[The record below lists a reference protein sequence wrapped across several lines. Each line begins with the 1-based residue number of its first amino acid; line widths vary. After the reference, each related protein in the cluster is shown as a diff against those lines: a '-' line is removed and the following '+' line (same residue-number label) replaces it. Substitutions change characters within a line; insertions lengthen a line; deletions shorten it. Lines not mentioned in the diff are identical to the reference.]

1 MLSSIKYKFQ
11 TNKLNYIFHECKFLL
26 KSQLFTIN
34 KASFLLIVLP
44 YIGFNWQEL
53 YHSPYFIF
61 QSFTYLIFILV
72 CIEVISKYI
81 IHKTGSRIGNIFLI
95 TFTIIFFYGNYPVDP
110 IFNIFNKKWGMI
122 FRGRDIVIFLTL
134 VLIIFQYLIS
144 KLNGVKIKYFNV
156 FLLIFSLVSFSS
168 NHSPNEH
175 VNFSLNKKYNNLL
188 KSQKNIQEPVKPII
202 LIIADEYSSPD
213 NLYSLVKDS
222 TLYNFSNELKNK
234 LWIVRNSSNS
244 LETSTIHSIG
254 SIFNFNQSYDT
265 NFKYLNMESIG
276 AKLLKKSL
284 LIDSINKK
292 QINFINYGIFDI
304 NDKKAYSQLYIYPK
318 SFTEQFLLYTTYL
331 FAKRSSINFHGKRL
345 SGKNEIIMEHNK
357 YFISNINDLIENT
370 PRNTFIYL
378 HLFMPHAP
386 LQYEPEFKRKELKN
400 LNEYI
405 EYWRF
410 SNKKLQE
417 VLNRL
422 TKNNKFRIILTGDH
436 GLRGMPTN
444 PNQTFT
450 AYYGFD
456 SLAIK
461 KINSVQDLG
470 ILINES
476 F

>member
-1 MLSSIKYKFQ
+1 MNLKKFWRD
-11 TNKLNYIFHECKFLL
+11 NILN
-26 KSQLFTIN
+26 IN
-34 KASFLLIVLP
+34 KASFLLIILP

-53 YHSPYFIF
+53 YHSPYFSF
-61 QSFTYLIFILV
+61 QSFTYLVFILIFI
-72 CIEVISKYI
+72 EVFSKYVI
-81 IHKTGSRIGNIFLI
+81 YKTGSRIGTILLI
-95 TFTIIFFYGNYPVDP
+95 TFTLIFFYGNYPVDP
-110 IFNIFNKKWGMI
+110 IFNFFNKKWGII

-134 VLIIFQYLIS
+134 VLIIFQYLIT

-156 FLLIFSLVSFSS
+156 FLLIFSLVRFSS
-168 NHSPNEH
+168 NHSPNKNIH
-175 VNFSLNKKYNNLL
+175 FSINRNYNNL
-188 KSQKNIQEPVKPII
+188 QKGEENIQDTIKPII

-222 TLYNFSNELKNK
+222 TLYNFSNELRNKN
-234 LWIVRNSSNS
+234 WIVKNSSIS
-244 LETSTIHSIG
+244 LENSTIHSIG

-276 AKLLKKSL
+276 ATLLKKSL
-284 LIDSINKK
+284 LIDSIYKK
-292 QINFINYGIFDI
+292 QIKFINYGIFDI

-318 SFTEQFLLYTTYL
+318 SFAEQFLLYTTYL

-357 YFISNINDLIENT
+357 YFISNINHLIENS
-370 PRNTFIYL
+370 PKNTFIYL

-400 LNEYI
+400 LNDYI
-405 EYWRF
+405 EYWKF

-417 VLNRL
+417 VLDRL

-461 KINSVQDLG
+461 NINFVQDVG

-476 F
+476 FK